1 MSIEIYLKPILG
13 VGGVYFKGET
23 IFVLVISLLSVFGF
37 LAFKSENEKLD
48 IPPPFYI
55 RVMRFRYQRCQ
66 LCLYSELFTDLGR
79 CYHDCQ
85 GVRVFG
91 CVILS
96 NKLIPHKLFI
106 SVITEL
112 QLVLF
117 IDLSICKL
125 PHVYAPVGSHNIM
138 KQRVNIPL
146 YLQVFFVVFDSS
158 KSTCVIYLIW
168 QGQITYRYF
177 TSSGHKRGASGGGR
191 WPCQRRSLYVKFR
204 DLGWQVKVF
213 KWFS

>member
-48 IPPPFYI
+48 TPPPLL
-55 RVMRFRYQRCQ
+55 YQRCQ

-112 QLVLF
+112 QLVLS

-158 KSTCVIYLIW
+158 KSTCVIYLI
-168 QGQITYRYF
+168 
-177 TSSGHKRGASGGGR
+177 
-191 WPCQRRSLYVKFR
+191 
-204 DLGWQVKVF
+204 
-213 KWFS
+213 

>member
-48 IPPPFYI
+48 TPPPFYI

-112 QLVLF
+112 QLVLS

-158 KSTCVIYLIW
+158 KSTCVIYLI
-168 QGQITYRYF
+168 
-177 TSSGHKRGASGGGR
+177 
-191 WPCQRRSLYVKFR
+191 
-204 DLGWQVKVF
+204 
-213 KWFS
+213 

>member
-48 IPPPFYI
+48 TPPLL
-55 RVMRFRYQRCQ
+55 YQRCQ